1 MQNTVLIV
9 DDTTAN
15 LSLMVNQLED
25 NGLRVVVAQ
34 DGEECLE
41 RAGFVHP
48 DLILLDIMMPG
59 MNGFE
64 ACRRLKADVHLKDI
78 PVIFMTALADTSDKL
93 YGFEV
98 GGVDY
103 ITKPFDIVEVLAR
116 VKMHIAVRTTQMQ
129 LVQSRQRLHDIA
141 ESAADWFWETDAE
154 LRFTHFSERF
164 YEAMQIQP
172 AQMIGRRYWEAPSTG
187 DVARAPEKWRKHRED
202 MEHQRSF
209 RDFEYETSALDH
221 TMYISVSGKP
231 FYDAAAHFLG
241 YRGTAT
247 DITELVRTRGRLLQ
261 SDKMASIG
269 KLAAGVAHEINNPVG
284 FVKSNLG
291 SLHRYIEGLL
301 RLLAI
306 YEKHDGIIPPSAH
319 EELQTLKSEI
329 DFDYLKTDL
338 GKLLEESKD
347 GLHRVQQIVGDLKDF
362 SRAGDTQWEH
372 ADLHRCLESTLNIVS
387 NEIKYKAELVRNY
400 GSLPPVE
407 CIPSQL
413 NQVFMNLLVNA
424 ADAIA
429 EQGKITVSSGCD
441 AVEVWVDISDTGS
454 GISAAELKRIFD
466 PFYTTK
472 PIGKGTGLGL
482 SVSYDIVHKHGGRIE
497 VESALGKG
505 TTFRIHLPIN
515 RSQAAH

>member
-15 LSLMVNQLED
+15 LSLVVNQLED

-41 RAGFVHP
+41 RAGFVRP

-59 MNGFE
+59 INGFE
-64 ACRRLKADVHLKDI
+64 ACRRLKADAQLKDI
-78 PVIFMTALADTSDKL
+78 PVIFMSALADTSDKL

-116 VKMHIAVRTTQMQ
+116 VKTHIAARITQTQ
-129 LVQSRQRLHDIA
+129 LIESRQRLHDIA

-154 LRFTHFSERF
+154 LRFTHFSDRF
-164 YEAMQIQP
+164 YGAMQIQP
-172 AQMIGRRYWEAPSTG
+172 AQIIGRRYWETARTE

-202 MEHQRSF
+202 MEQQRPF
-209 RDFEYETSALDH
+209 RDFEYETSALDRTVH
-221 TMYISVSGKP
+221 ISVSGKP
-231 FYDAAAHFLG
+231 FYDVAEQFLG

-261 SDKMASIG
+261 ADKMASIG

-301 RLLAI
+301 RLLTA
-306 YEKHDGIIPPSAH
+306 YEKHDGIIPPAAH
-319 EELQTLKSEI
+319 EQLQILKSEI

-362 SRAGDTQWEH
+362 SRAGDAQWGC
-372 ADLHRCLESTLNIVS
+372 ADLHRCLDSTLNIVG
-387 NEIKYKAELVRNY
+387 NEIKYKAELIKDY
-400 GSLPPVE
+400 GTLPPVE

-413 NQVFMNLLVNA
+413 NQVLMNLLVNA
-424 ADAIA
+424 ADAIT
-429 EQGKITVSSGCD
+429 EQGRITVRTGCD
-441 AVEVWVDISDTGS
+441 AVEAWVEISDTGC
-454 GISAAELKRIFD
+454 GIGAADLKRIFD

-497 VESALGKG
+497 VESAPGQG
-505 TTFRIHLPIN
+505 TTFRMHLPIK
-515 RSQAAH
+515 RSQSAG